1 MFSILRPS
9 LIYKNLDSEILE
21 HDQDLDADEWSYNG
35 RDVFRGG
42 IDPNYVSHELNVY
55 WLYDHNLMRVGL
67 AEHESKSPEVFKVLW
82 FYDNPFET
90 LLQEEGWTKTG
101 KTIWSKMSNQAYQ
114 DCLED
119 EFQTVATR
127 ALQGNTVLVNP
138 SMLEQQLVI
147 YQCKGCDKKSF
158 VLNDRCDQVKMVV
171 DTTLFSFVF
180 LDESFIVYNPPEV
193 STWQLRLG
201 ACEPEH
207 LESAETVPDQE

>member
-1 MFSILRPS
+1 MFSVLRPS

-35 RDVFRGG
+35 RDVFRGA
-42 IDPNYVSHELNVY
+42 IDPAYISYGLNVY
-55 WLYDHNLMRVGL
+55 WLYDNNLMRVGL
-67 AEHESKSPEVFKVLW
+67 AEHECESPEVFKVLW
-82 FYDNPFET
+82 ISDNPFET

-138 SMLEQQLVI
+138 STLHETLCI
-147 YQCKGCDKKSF
+147 YQCTRCNKKSF
-158 VLNDRCDQVKMVV
+158 IPDDSCDQVKMVV
-171 DTTLFSFVF
+171 NTTLFSFVF
-180 LDESFIVYNPPEV
+180 LDEFFIVYDPPEI
-193 STWQLRLG
+193 SRWKLRLG
-201 ACEPEH
+201 ACDQEH
-207 LESAETVPDQE
+207 LEPAETAPDQE